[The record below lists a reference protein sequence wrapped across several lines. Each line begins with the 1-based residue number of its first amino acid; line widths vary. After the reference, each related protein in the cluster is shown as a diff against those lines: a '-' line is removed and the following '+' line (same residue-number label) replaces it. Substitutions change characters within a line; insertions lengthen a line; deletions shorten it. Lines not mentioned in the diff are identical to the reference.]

1 MVGGAVVAGGA
12 VVGGAVVAGGAVVG
26 GAVVGGGAVVAGGGV
41 VAGAAVVVVALGAEE
56 VVVLVA
62 VEEKLEVVVTA
73 GTTRREKIEAGD
85 LLRGVGI
92 PTPRL
97 ASRAKTRLVGRGRGW
112 AAELSV
118 RSDWVRS
125 TSRGGSMAPLMNCRA
140 TTQRTVA
147 VPKKIARLNLAPRSA
162 QPALG
167 HPITKQQISAT
178 DLRCFRVFRPRRAA
192 YQPASCSRFSQ
203 AGQIERKEH
212 QLQSGPVRGGKWFRS
227 IARLMASHRAA
238 SCFSMASS

>member
-1 MVGGAVVAGGA
+1 
-12 VVGGAVVAGGAVVG
+12 
-26 GAVVGGGAVVAGGGV
+26 
-41 VAGAAVVVVALGAEE
+41 
-56 VVVLVA
+56 VVLVA

-73 GTTRREKIEAGD
+73 GMTCREKIEAGD
-85 LLRGVGI
+85 LLGKEGVGI

-97 ASRAKTRLVGRGRGW
+97 LSRAKTSLVGTARGW

-167 HPITKQQISAT
+167 HPIAKQQVSAA
-178 DLRCFRVFRPRRAA
+178 DLRCFRVFRPRRAVSSA
-192 YQPASCSRFSQ
+192 GELFQILPSRADRAERAPIAQRPGPWREMVAFDRSVD
-203 AGQIERKEH
+203 GKPKGGELLLHGIELTIVDREAIH
-212 QLQSGPVRGGKWFRS
+212 GWAV
-227 IARLMASHRAA
+227 
-238 SCFSMASS
+238 